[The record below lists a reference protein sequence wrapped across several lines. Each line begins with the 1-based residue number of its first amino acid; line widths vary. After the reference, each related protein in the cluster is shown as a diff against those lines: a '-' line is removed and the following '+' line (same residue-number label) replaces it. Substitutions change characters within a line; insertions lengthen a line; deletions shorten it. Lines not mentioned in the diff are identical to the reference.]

1 MKNTVLFFGYSLFSI
16 AIIGCNNID
25 QKKNKDADTLAA
37 IEKDPQKNNTTNNT
51 QFGGKYEFGDDIEK
65 GPVGLVS
72 VYPLTDST
80 ALFYLDVNR
89 GAPSYNMGLLAGQM
103 KITNNI
109 GIYNSKSTDNEKGCI
124 IKFTFGNNKLEVNT
138 DANKDDCGFGFNV
151 YADHSYKLVD
161 NKIPDFYINGEG
173 DTVLFKDLKIK

>member
-1 MKNTVLFFGYSLFSI
+1 MKNTVLFLGYSLFSV
-16 AIIGCNNID
+16 AIIGCNDVD
-25 QKKNKDADTLAA
+25 QKENKDPDTLVATA
-37 IEKDPQKNNTTNNT
+37 KDPQKINTTNA

-65 GPVGLVS
+65 GPVGLIS
-72 VYPLTDST
+72 VYPLSDST

-89 GAPSYNMGLLAGQM
+89 GAPSYNMGLLAGKM
-103 KITNNI
+103 RIAHNI
-109 GIYNSKSTDNEKGCI
+109 GIYNSEPIDNEKGCV
-124 IKFTFGNNKLEVNT
+124 IKFTFGNNQLQVNT

-173 DTVLFKDLKIK
+173 DTILFKGLKLK